1 MTTNV
6 TDVDSFIFH
15 RKGTRTS
22 SYYKTTASQLSE
34 YFRGVYSD
42 ELDTLIADV
51 EDLQKDFIAAD
62 EITNDR
68 IDAYADRVKVA
79 ADNIFPVLMDGYWS
93 YKMDLV
99 ANSTFRYNYNSCV
112 NGVDLLEPII
122 GTDPD
127 ECLEKHALKFY
138 QELLA
143 RDDNLI
149 KKNAEFYALT
159 PDADQM
165 LSRTTHIVIS
175 DRPLNTIHYPGG
187 NGDINWETKVVEG
200 DILQIAST
208 KRTSTGAVIVE
219 DEHYAMYLVVSV
231 YNEPTT
237 NGEEP
242 FSLVKVTHI
251 GGPDV
256 AFNPVFAYQIKV
268 MKSLTETLGADFVQ
282 IVGDTMTG
290 ALVIDADT
298 TNNPR
303 TLYNKGEAH
312 SHTLM
317 LGEVDVGTKVSLL
330 GPTPAMVNI
339 LSDGLNVT
347 TLETEESQI
356 RITNDGVKTYNPIL
370 YSTTFNLNKA
380 EHVTYKGYVDDADVL
395 LDQKIAQVNERID
408 TISDVIEKQ
417 RFVMTFAT
425 DCWTSDQI
433 AENAMDAWLS
443 CMTSSLTSNQ
453 DLSNKTTI
461 YPKPAQPKNINGVVQ
476 DLNVQQVDA
485 LLVSSEALDDDG
497 ILLSIEPGDTIE
509 LQLVIDENSPAGTE
523 PQIIRYMAAILPDEL
538 NDDTELASQ
547 PVVIDGEQMYLV
559 NLSGQNSL
567 LGANTYYEGSTYIFK
582 HFPKNQ
588 GIKVEDA
595 DQRYLTRVGDDYRE
609 GLLDIRN
616 SPGENDKDSLTFTDP
631 TDGATPLKIKATGQA
646 IFTGANA
653 EFKPGPGVPSTDYV
667 SLQYNKIDFG
677 NRIQLQRDSTTKLE
691 ISGTAT
697 DFKLNKLI
705 NVLSPAYDDAGAT
718 AITIDFFKENFHQP
732 LVAGVGIQ
740 LVRDIENNLI
750 TINAPGGDTRS
761 LATLEDV
768 NVSETLT
775 GGETLIYD
783 AEVGKWVLSNVSTLL
798 QGISVMANEEHEAR
812 VGGIWTDGSNFF
824 LRVE

>member
-15 RKGTRTS
+15 RKGTRAS

-34 YFRGVYSD
+34 YFRDVYSE

-51 EDLQKDFIAAD
+51 E
-62 EITNDR
+62 EIKKESIEGDTLINDR

-138 QELLA
+138 QEVLG
-143 RDDNLI
+143 REDN

-175 DRPLNTIHYPGG
+175 DRPLNTVHYPS
-187 NGDINWETKVVEG
+187 GDGDVNWETKVVEG

-312 SHTLM
+312 SHSLK
-317 LGEVDVGTKVSLL
+317 LGEVDAGTKVTLL
-330 GPTPAMVNI
+330 GPTPAMVSV

-347 TLETEESQI
+347 TLDTEESQV

-370 YSTTFNLNKA
+370 YSSTFNLNKA
-380 EHVTYKGYVDDADVL
+380 EHVPYKGYVDDADVL

-417 RFVMTFAT
+417 RFVMTFAS

-433 AENAMDAWLS
+433 PALTDAMDAWIA
-443 CMTSSLTSNQ
+443 CMVSNLTSNQ

-461 YPKPAQPKNINGVVQ
+461 YPKPATAININGVVG

-523 PQIIRYMAAILPDEL
+523 PQIIRYIAAALPASV
-538 NDDTELASQ
+538 DDGNELASREYL
-547 PVVIDGEQMYLV
+547 IDSEQMYLI

-567 LGANTYYEGSTYIFK
+567 LGANTYYEGSTYVFK

-609 GLLDIRN
+609 GLLDLRN
-616 SPGENDKDSLTFTDP
+616 SPGLTDKDSLIFTDP
-631 TDGATPLKIKATGQA
+631 TDGATPLKIKASGQA

-653 EFKPGPGVPSTDYV
+653 DFKPASNIASTDYV
-667 SLQYNKIDFG
+667 SVQYNKIDFG
-677 NRIQLQRDSTTKLE
+677 NRITLQRDSDTKLE
-691 ISGTAT
+691 ISGTDT
-697 DFKLNKLI
+697 DFKLNRLI
-705 NVLSPAYDDAGAT
+705 NVLSPAYADAGAT
-718 AITIDFFKENFHQP
+718 AITIDFYKDNFHQP
-732 LVAGVGIQ
+732 LVAGVGIT
-740 LVRDIENNLI
+740 LVRNLEDKTI
-750 TINAPGGDTRS
+750 TINAPPSANRNLAS
-761 LATLEDV
+761 LDDV
-768 NVSETLT
+768 NAS
-775 GGETLIYD
+775 GNI
-783 AEVGKWVLSNVSTLL
+783 
-798 QGISVMANEEHEAR
+798 
-812 VGGIWTDGSNFF
+812 DGW
-824 LRVE
+824 

>member
-15 RKGTRTS
+15 RKGTRAS

-34 YFRGVYSD
+34 YFRDVYSA
-42 ELDTLIADV
+42 ELDTLIAEV
-51 EDLQKDFIAAD
+51 EEIKKDSIEGD
-62 EITNDR
+62 TLINDR

-79 ADNIFPVLMDGYWS
+79 ADNIFPILMDGYWS

-112 NGVDLLEPII
+112 TGVDLLEPII
-122 GTDPD
+122 EPDPD

-138 QELLA
+138 QEVLG
-143 RDDNLI
+143 RDDNT
-149 KKNAEFYALT
+149 KNAEFYALT

-175 DRPLNTIHYPGG
+175 DRPLNTVHYPGG

-208 KRTSTGAVIVE
+208 KRTATGAVVVE

-290 ALVIDADT
+290 ALIIDADT

-312 SHTLM
+312 TRTLK
-317 LGEVDVGTKVSLL
+317 LGEIDDGTKVTLL
-330 GPTPAMVNI
+330 GPTPATVSV

-347 TLETEESQI
+347 TLDTEENQV
-356 RITNDGVKTYNPIL
+356 RITNDGVKTFNPIL
-370 YSTTFNLNKA
+370 YSAAFNLNKA
-380 EHVTYKGYVDDADVL
+380 EHVTYRGYVDDADVL

-425 DCWTSDQI
+425 DCWTSDTVV
-433 AENAMDAWLS
+433 AMDAWLS
-443 CMTSSLTSNQ
+443 CMAANLTSNQ
-453 DLSNKTTI
+453 DLSNKKTI
-461 YPKPAQPKNINGVVQ
+461 YPKPATAHNSNGVVQ
-476 DLNVQQVDA
+476 DLNVTQVDA

-497 ILLSIEPGDTIE
+497 ILLSVEPGDTIE
-509 LQLVIDENSPAGTE
+509 LQLVIDDNSPAGTE
-523 PQIIRYMAAILPDEL
+523 PQIIRYIAAALPTEV
-538 NDDTELASQ
+538 DDGSELASQ
-547 PVVIDGEQMYLV
+547 EQLIDSEQMYLIS
-559 NLSGQNSL
+559 LSGQNSS
-567 LGANTYYEGSTYIFK
+567 LGANTFYEDSTYIFK

-595 DQRYLTRVGDDYRE
+595 DQRYLTRIGDDYRE
-609 GLLDIRN
+609 GTTDLRN
-616 SPGENDKDSLTFTDP
+616 SPGVSDKDALVFTDP
-631 TDGATPLKIKATGQA
+631 DDGATPLKIKATGQA
-646 IFTGANA
+646 IFTGPNA
-653 EFKPGPGVPSTDYV
+653 EFRPAPGIASTDFIRV
-667 SLQYNKIDFG
+667 QYNKIDFG
-677 NRIQLQRDSTTKLE
+677 NAIRLHRDNAAKLE
-691 ISGTAT
+691 ITGTTT

-705 NVLSPAYDDAGAT
+705 GITTPAYSDAGT
-718 AITIDFFKENFHQP
+718 TGITIDFFKDNFHQP
-732 LVAGVGIQ
+732 LVAGVGIT
-740 LVRDIENNLI
+740 LVQDTENKTI
-750 TINAPGGDTRS
+750 TINAPANNSRS
-761 LATLEDV
+761 LASLNDV
-768 NVSETLT
+768 SVSGSLT
-775 GGETLIYD
+775 GGETLVYD
-783 AEVGKWVLSNVSTLL
+783 AAVGKWVLSDVSTLL
-798 QGISVMANEEHEAR
+798 QGISVMASEEHEAR
-812 VGGIWTDGSNFF
+812 VGGVWTDGSNFY